1 MKIFLFDEIYEYLK
15 STGDHER
22 MVSCLKQYY
31 DTSSIKAEMES
42 IYNATQS
49 ESWNL
54 LLEEITTKL
63 QKENPRLYRMLIY
76 SNTQSEYST
85 EELLNTTKDMTE
97 RFILL
102 DQVISYKVSEAT
114 EYDITLTAFVTIYE
128 EVAEEYRQMLPK
140 YVHLAYYKYSNIKYC
155 TSLGPSD
162 KSAFESYEDWL
173 KTQYDKVSPYIKSKD
188 TMDNATL
195 ELRAV
200 ALQYIATKL
209 TNEQLVSM
217 LEKLELLADPENMD
231 FDNRYLSVG
240 VIWLLEKIYEIYF
253 DRRDYYNFFRFVM
266 KSLVYIDN
274 ALANKERLF
283 DALRYYNMNNTI
295 GFAIS
300 IRRFLY
306 IANLF
311 PTFNFKLENLP
322 ETDIEFLT
330 NKDLSYDKYDSLTN
344 RQVLEKFKEYVDR
357 WYGINKNRLKDLSED
372 IVLLEKLKESVLSG
386 IAYIPEEETYTAE
399 EVVPNVEDPDNTV
412 PPPTEED
419 TTTTTE
425 VPGNTDPEV
434 NGDEDTVVPDLPPL
448 PDGFT
453 VNIQSTD
460 PIVPSVAPTE
470 PEESPESSLP
480 PLPSGFSVNTEE
492 ATVADDIAKESET
505 TTETVTVNDNGTE
518 LIDDDDLLSNLTEE
532 ELAALEG

>member
-217 LEKLELLADPENMD
+217 LEKVVLLADPENMN

-283 DALRYYNMNNTI
+283 DALHYYNMNNTA
-295 GFAIS
+295 GFAAS
-300 IRRFLY
+300 IRRLLY

-344 RQVLEKFKEYVDR
+344 RQVLEKFKEYVDH
-357 WYGINKNRLKDLSED
+357 WYELNKNRLKDLSED
-372 IVLLEKLKESVLSG
+372 LVLLDKLKESVLSG
-386 IAYIPEEETYTAE
+386 IVYIPEEETYTAE
-399 EVVPNVEDPDNTV
+399 EVVPNAEDPDNTV
-412 PPPTEED
+412 HTIGED
-419 TTTTTE
+419 TATTTE
-425 VPGNTDPEV
+425 VPGNIYPEV
-434 NGDEDTVVPDLPPL
+434 NEDEAVVPDLPPL

-453 VNIQSTD
+453 VNTQSTE
-460 PIVPSVAPTE
+460 PIVPPVAPTE

-492 ATVADDIAKESET
+492 TTVAEDISKESET
-505 TTETVTVNDNGTE
+505 TTEPVTVNDNGTE
-518 LIDDDDLLSNLTEE
+518 LIDDDDSLSILTEE